1 MGMRIQQNETTPSTH
16 PTVVAPLPPTVSVKT
31 AAMLFRVSRTAA
43 YRAAKARLAGDESQW
58 PTPVIKVGRSVR
70 IPTTAL
76 IDALGIS
83 AEEAHEALLPT
94 GYGPTGRATA
104 A

>member
-1 MGMRIQQNETTPSTH
+1 MRIQQDETTPSTH

-31 AAMLFRVSRTAA
+31 AANLLGVSRTAA
-43 YRAAKARLAGDESQW
+43 YRAAKARLNGDESQW

-70 IPTTAL
+70 IPTMAL
-76 IDALGIS
+76 IDALGIN
-83 AEEAHEALLPT
+83 AVEADLVIHDT
-94 GYGPTGRATA
+94 GAARATGRASA

>member
-1 MGMRIQQNETTPSTH
+1 MRIQQNETTPPMHPASTG
-16 PTVVAPLPPTVSVKT
+16 PLPPTVSVKT
-31 AAMLFRVSRTAA
+31 AARLFRVSRTAA

-70 IPTTAL
+70 IPTRAL
-76 IDALGIS
+76 LDALGIEAEDALWALS
-83 AEEAHEALLPT
+83 AAPGRPT
-94 GYGPTGRATA
+94 DQAPA